1 MCRMDKMNETF
12 VQSCRFHS
20 CGSGPFL
27 SNYSIIKSV
36 MERKKEGK
44 NTHCTGKQPGNV
56 TKCDM
61 NTGRLPVLR

>member
-44 NTHCTGKQPGNV
+44 KTATVPESSQETLQNV
-56 TKCDM
+56 T
-61 NTGRLPVLR
+61 